1 MQKVLKDKFSSSSED
16 EAIQKRKEFAE
27 NYGEDNVI
35 LTQARDGS
43 EIWKVEAYGKATV
56 PAEQEGTIPA
66 GQEGTIPA
74 GQGGTIPAGQGGTIP
89 AGQEDPKTDGDKE
102 EEKPKKSLFPL

>member
-43 EIWKVEAYGKATV
+43 EIWKVEAYGKAPV
-56 PAEQEGTIPA
+56 PA
-66 GQEGTIPA
+66 GQE
-74 GQGGTIPAGQGGTIP
+74 GTIP